1 MKRKQLLSISASV
14 LAAAW
19 IASDAGLVL
28 AQSSDSEKKEKSVGG
43 SQSERTGTDS
53 ETPVTD
59 KKQMGDKTG
68 STQGSGAKGTKGT
81 TQSGTKDGQTIH
93 PDLNESVG
101 GSKSERTGG
110 GTPLPEK
117 SGGTGTVEK
126 GSGSGGGSGAR

>member
-28 AQSSDSEKKEKSVGG
+28 AQSSSSEKKDKSVGG

-59 KKQMGDKTG
+59 KKQMGTG
-68 STQGSGAKGTKGT
+68 EKGTGSTGSSTQGSGSKGTKGT
-81 TQSGTKDGQTIH
+81 TPSGTKDSKTIH
-93 PDLNESVG
+93 PDVNESVG
-101 GSKSERTGG
+101 GSKSERGSG

-117 SGGTGTVEK
+117 SPSTGTVEK
-126 GSGSGGGSGAR
+126 GAR